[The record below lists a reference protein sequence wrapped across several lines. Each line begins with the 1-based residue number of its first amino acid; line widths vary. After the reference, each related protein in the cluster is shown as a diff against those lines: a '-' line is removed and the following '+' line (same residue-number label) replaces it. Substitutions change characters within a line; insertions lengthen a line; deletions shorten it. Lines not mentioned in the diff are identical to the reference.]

1 MSNEAITWAFGLRLP
16 MNEKFVLVALADY
29 ADDEHSCFP
38 SVNKTSERV
47 GVTPPTVRKLVS
59 KLAERGLVE
68 VQSREHP
75 HGGSMS
81 NRYILAVGKTLDECR
96 PTSVNGGG
104 LDSYPPANLA
114 REGGKSVTGGG
125 VSSSQGEGKAV
136 FSTVTLNEP
145 SNNPKTNLV
154 GARSAP
160 KGQRVTEDFMPAQKH
175 IDKIRRM
182 KPGLNL
188 EVEHTKFINYW
199 LSKTGKD
206 ATKLDWGRTWENWM
220 LTAKE
225 ERPQDYKPGYQKR
238 LEYNTHRFTQKY
250 QPENPLNQPGS
261 IFAIERGTE

>member
-1 MSNEAITWAFGLRLP
+1 MPIIKNHIDFGHDFTMLPNEWVRDSRLSHRARGVLAVVMSHRDGWETSITYLVREGKEGRNAIYTAVD
-16 MNEKFVLVALADY
+16 ELVSHGYL
-29 ADDEHSCFP
+29 
-38 SVNKTSERV
+38 ERV
-47 GVTPPTVRKLVS
+47 EARSATGKFEGVNYEVRNPHTGNQQPLS
-59 KLAERGLVE
+59 KKPYTENPNAEKPYTDNPQQE
-68 VQSREHP
+68 
-75 HGGSMS
+75 
-81 NRYILAVGKTLDECR
+81 NTNYKKTITKE
-96 PTSVNGGG
+96 N
-104 LDSYPPANLA
+104 
-114 REGGKSVTGGG
+114 
-125 VSSSQGEGKAV
+125 Q
-136 FSTVTLNEP
+136 
-145 SNNPKTNLV
+145 PKDV

-225 ERPQDYKPGYQKR
+225 ERTQDYKPGYQKR